1 LNLLSAAWTISY
13 VFCARRSFFL
23 LFALYAMVIP
33 CDVCGKEFKDRWKVN
48 RHMRVHTGD
57 KPPKRETNYEKGYL
71 LPSQVRTQPEKPRGM
86 ATNDDEKTTG
96 YAVFVQNCYAQHK
109 RQNSDKVKDVEEFN
123 KQCSVWWY
131 NLSEQDRQKF
141 HQTAQNINQQQ
152 ANNAGMVQN
161 ATTSNQGEMA
171 TFTYDYGGIQG
182 QVVNTVMDNNGQV
195 INYSTTTGQII
206 PQGQAKP
213 HAKKTTVHP
222 DAPDSSNKKSGYYI
236 FAQEETAK
244 IRQHNPNLG
253 LMDIAKELGVRWQ
266 RMDPTD
272 KMVYEFRHQ
281 ELRKQ
286 QGHHTPSYKP
296 RQMSF
301 KSHKKRRDP
310 NAPKQPLTAFFIY
323 STEER
328 QKVKEENPTFSVVD
342 VAKELGRRWSE
353 LPPETKQSFHARAD
367 ELRQKFDLEMA
378 AYKQQTYQ

>member
-1 LNLLSAAWTISY
+1 
-13 VFCARRSFFL
+13 
-23 LFALYAMVIP
+23 
-33 CDVCGKEFKDRWKVN
+33 
-48 RHMRVHTGD
+48 MRVHTGD

-71 LPSQVRTQPEKPRGM
+71 LPSQVRTQPEKPRVPCEVCGKEFKDRWKVKRHMRVHTGEKPPPKRVVTHYAREGM

>member
-1 LNLLSAAWTISY
+1 
-13 VFCARRSFFL
+13 
-23 LFALYAMVIP
+23 MVIP

-57 KPPKRETNYEKGYL
+57 KPPKRENNYEKQGYL
-71 LPSQVRTQPEKPRGM
+71 LPSQVKTADRTQQRGGM
-86 ATNDDEKTTG
+86 ASEDDKTTG

-109 RQNSDKVKDVEEFN
+109 RQNQEDKVKDVEEFN

-131 NLSEQDRQKF
+131 NLTEQDRQKF

-152 ANNAGMVQN
+152 MNNTGMVQN
-161 ATTSNQGEMA
+161 ATTSNNQGEMAA
-171 TFTYDYGGIQG
+171 TFTYDYGVQG

-206 PQGQAKP
+206 PQTQAKP
-213 HAKKTTVHP
+213 QAKKSSVHP

-236 FAQEETAK
+236 FAQEETVK
-244 IRQHNPNLG
+244 IRSHNPNLG
-253 LMDIAKELGVRWQ
+253 LMDIAKELGARWQ

-286 QGHHTPSYKP
+286 QGHPTPSYKP